1 MTEPTRTFWIAVAS
15 ANHVARG
22 LAGGFMQVCHGKEGP
37 LKRLRVGDD
46 VVYYSPTETFGAR
59 DICQAFTAIGT
70 VRETPPYRYDMG
82 GGFVPFR
89 RDVDWAQALVAP
101 IRPLLDH
108 LDFTRGKPNWGHPFR
123 YGLFQI
129 SAEDFC
135 TIAQAMAVSPDRRR
149 GLFAA

>member
-1 MTEPTRTFWIAVAS
+1 MSDITRSFWIAVAS
-15 ANHVARG
+15 ANHVSRG

-37 LKRLRVGDD
+37 LKRLRHGDG
-46 VVYYSPTETFGAR
+46 VVYYSPTETFGVR
-59 DICQAFTAIGT
+59 DTCQAFTAFGT
-70 VRETPPYRYDMG
+70 VRGSLPYRCDMG

-89 RDVDWAQALVAP
+89 RDVDWAKASAAP

-129 SAEDFC
+129 SAGDFAR
-135 TIAQAMAVSPDRRR
+135 IAEAMAIRPDRTS
-149 GLFAA
+149 GLYAA